1 MDLPD
6 IGFGTYKLTGEA
18 CADAVETAL
27 DVGYRHVDT
36 AQMYENEAAVGDG
49 LARADVEREEVFVAT
64 KVWRDR
70 LAYGDFVESTY
81 RSLDRLGLDRLDL
94 LYVHWP
100 LETYD
105 ADETLRALDA
115 LYNEGK
121 IDHVGLSNF
130 TPELLAE
137 ARVKLDAPIYAHQVE
152 MSPLCPQ
159 EELLADARE
168 HGQRLVAYSPIA
180 RGSVTDV
187 PEIREV
193 ADRRD
198 ATPAQVSLAWLM
210 AKDVVPIPKAGSP
223 DHIRENFAAREL
235 DLSSDDVARIDG
247 IDRTERVVD
256 FPNAP
261 WN

>member
-18 CADAVETAL
+18 CATAVETAL

-36 AQMYENEAAVGDG
+36 AQMYENEGAVGDG
-49 LARADVEREEVFVAT
+49 LARADVDRDDVFLAT

-70 LAYGDFVESTY
+70 LGYGDFVESTY
-81 RSLDRLGLDRLDL
+81 RSLDRLGVDTLDL

-137 ARVKLDAPIYAHQVE
+137 ARVKLDAPVYAHQVE
-152 MSPLCPQ
+152 MSPLCRQ
-159 EELLADARE
+159 AELLADARE
-168 HGQRLVAYSPIA
+168 HGHRLVAYSPIA
-180 RGSVTDV
+180 RGAVADV
-187 PEIREV
+187 PEVRAV
-193 ADRRD
+193 ADRHD

-210 AKDVVPIPKAGSP
+210 AKGVVPIPKAGSP
-223 DHIRENFAAREL
+223 SHIRENFAARDVAL
-235 DLSSDDVARIDG
+235 DDDDVAEIDG
-247 IDRTERVVD
+247 VERTERVVD
-256 FPNAP
+256 FPDAP